1 MKRTLPARERRRQV
15 LMLVPSVP
23 SPGLSR
29 SEKELYRA
37 LTAVSGSHAL
47 LCVPGDKPLSA
58 RLDEAALASR
68 GAEVYS
74 FHAEP
79 RAEVSG
85 RLKTLITANPGL
97 DVIGFAG
104 LEALRSHLV
113 DARLFAPAKAFF
125 AVLGA
130 GDIAALRSPGPG
142 GTAPGEENR
151 RLLSCCDAV
160 FCAETA
166 GAQFLRGRFGAAAHK
181 YDAIPSVISS
191 LGRSGAMKPERLG
204 LLYRANAPMPGGAFR
219 TVRRKSLPKGVPLFT
234 ALNRAV
240 LGAPADIALWAVVS
254 RNFSSCSALW
264 ERLANA
270 CRVFP
275 DAGLVLPAA
284 AEFAG
289 PAASRPPA
297 AALEALSLARQGNH
311 GEPLLVDDMP
321 AFILRSAAF
330 RGVGGFDER
339 FVSPS
344 CALTDLGLRMRQAG
358 YAVISADDAVVC
370 APKARPAAAGDIDL
384 LTHKWC
390 AEGLKVMELLAFEL
404 GGRQP

>member
-1 MKRTLPARERRRQV
+1 MKRTSTARARRRQV

-37 LTAVSGSHAL
+37 LTAVSGAHAL
-47 LCVPGDKPLSA
+47 LCVPEDKPLSA
-58 RLDEAALASR
+58 RLDEAALAAK

-74 FHAEP
+74 FSA
-79 RAEVSG
+79 AAGADISG

-104 LEALRSHLV
+104 LEALRRHLV
-113 DARLFAPAKAFF
+113 DARLFAPSKAYF

-130 GDIAALRSPGPG
+130 SDLAALRLPGPG
-142 GTAPGEENR
+142 GTAPGEVNR

-160 FCAETA
+160 FCAEAA

-181 YDAIPSVISS
+181 YDALPAVISS
-191 LGRSGAMKPERLG
+191 LGGGAPKPERLG
-204 LLYRANAPMPGGAFR
+204 LLYRAKAPVPGGSFR
-219 TVRRKSLPKGVPLFT
+219 VAGRRALPPGIPFFAAV
-234 ALNRAV
+234 NRAV
-240 LGAPADIALWAVVS
+240 LGAPADTALWAVVS
-254 RNFSSCSALW
+254 GNFASCSALW
-264 ERLANA
+264 DRLANA

-275 DAGLVLPAA
+275 GAGMVLPSRVEFSGPAA
-284 AEFAG
+284 A
-289 PAASRPPA
+289 RPPA
-297 AALEALSLARQGNH
+297 AALEAISLARQGNH
-311 GEPLLVDDMP
+311 GEPLLVEDLPVTM
-321 AFILRSAAF
+321 IRTGVF
-330 RGVGGFDER
+330 RRVGGFDER

-344 CALTDLGLRMRQAG
+344 CAWTDLGLRMRQAG
-358 YAVISADDAVVC
+358 HAVVSADDAVVC
-370 APKARPAAAGDIDL
+370 APRARPAAAGDIDL